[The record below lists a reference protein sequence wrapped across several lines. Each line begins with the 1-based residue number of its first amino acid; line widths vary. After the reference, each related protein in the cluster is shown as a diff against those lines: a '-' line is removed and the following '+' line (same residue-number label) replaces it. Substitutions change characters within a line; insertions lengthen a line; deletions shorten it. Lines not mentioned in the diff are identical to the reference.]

1 MFVWVNLQAKYR
13 HEERQIQQM
22 FSVEEGESSVN
33 SHYKTHFDLIFV
45 LTYKLSTEWARRQID
60 EMVLGRK

>member
-13 HEERQIQQM
+13 YEERQIQQM

-33 SHYKTHFDLIFV
+33 SHYKTHCDFDFCVNLQAEYGV
-45 LTYKLSTEWARRQID
+45 GEKTD
-60 EMVLGRK
+60 